1 MKQPQP
7 SLTASYSLVQS
18 SFWMNFCTAVSFASV
33 YLLGLGY
40 SNSSLGIVLA
50 AGNLLGA
57 VLGTELSSQ
66 IDRSEKLTASSLMLP
81 LLILQCAAVLPLLLF
96 PVKSAATVVSY
107 TLYICF
113 TIAVNSLNLK
123 LYTDALH
130 HGCRIDYGFAR
141 GLGSSAY
148 VLLSML
154 LGVIIEGTSI
164 RSVPLFGLLLG
175 LLQML
180 AFSLIRRKLPADAS
194 SPGKTDQHGVSL
206 PVFVGKNRKFTVL
219 LCGIALLF
227 FAHNIVVNFLINI
240 TRFVGGDTST
250 MGLIN
255 GFMAAVEIPVLLLY
269 ERLFSGKDPAKL
281 LRIAFVF
288 FFFKSIAIALSRT
301 IPTLSA
307 AFLLQAPSFALEAA
321 AIVPYVD
328 QAIRYEDSAKAQSL
342 AFTMT
347 TVGSVLASMIGG
359 VLYDRAGVGN
369 TLWISCAICACGSA
383 IALLGMETKGEP
395 DRQADIL
402 K

>member
-194 SPGKTDQHGVSL
+194 SPGKTDQRGVSL

-281 LRIAFVF
+281 LHIAFVF

>member
-154 LGVIIEGTSI
+154 LAH
-164 RSVPLFGLLLG
+164 RL
-175 LLQML
+175 
-180 AFSLIRRKLPADAS
+180 S
-194 SPGKTDQHGVSL
+194 SPIRVIYHFLSESRQEDFKTLSIPDTGIREIDKLRKELSEGLVSL
-206 PVFVGKNRKFTVL
+206 WSKKVW
-219 LCGIALLF
+219 
-227 FAHNIVVNFLINI
+227 
-240 TRFVGGDTST
+240 
-250 MGLIN
+250 
-255 GFMAAVEIPVLLLY
+255 
-269 ERLFSGKDPAKL
+269 
-281 LRIAFVF
+281 
-288 FFFKSIAIALSRT
+288 T
-301 IPTLSA
+301 I
-307 AFLLQAPSFALEAA
+307 
-321 AIVPYVD
+321 
-328 QAIRYEDSAKAQSL
+328 
-342 AFTMT
+342 
-347 TVGSVLASMIGG
+347 
-359 VLYDRAGVGN
+359 
-369 TLWISCAICACGSA
+369 
-383 IALLGMETKGEP
+383 
-395 DRQADIL
+395 
-402 K
+402 